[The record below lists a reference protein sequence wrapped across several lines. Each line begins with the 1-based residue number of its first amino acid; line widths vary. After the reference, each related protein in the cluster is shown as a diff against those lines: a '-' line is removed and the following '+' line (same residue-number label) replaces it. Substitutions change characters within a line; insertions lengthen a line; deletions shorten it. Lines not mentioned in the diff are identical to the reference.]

1 MGGHGC
7 GKPSEMKKGSP
18 SGCCCSRSGSQQMV
32 ALDATLDRPSTI
44 HAGDE
49 AARVRGEKGR
59 LMTVLVMEEYTTR
72 MCELARQGR
81 ESGEEYLLT
90 AFMMAVTMLHE

>member
-1 MGGHGC
+1 M
-7 GKPSEMKKGSP
+7 
-18 SGCCCSRSGSQQMV
+18 
-32 ALDATLDRPSTI
+32 TI
-44 HAGDE
+44 WAGDE
-49 AARVRGEKGR
+49 AAREKGGKGR

-81 ESGEEYLLT
+81 EGGEEYLLT